1 MYCNFRET
9 NEQQLHA
16 MFTLSLFMLIQNFLE
31 LPCFLLGMI
40 KGLFR
45 TLSNMTRTKRGGNEQ
60 INYYF
65 LVMKKKQLDW
75 KNQVNFKI
83 YDATSWLTN
92 SCNTHIAQ
100 NLIKER
106 QPSDEIWSANK
117 I

>member
-1 MYCNFRET
+1 MYCNFGEK
-9 NEQQLHA
+9 NEQQLQA
-16 MFTLSLFMLIQNFLE
+16 MFTLSLFILIKNFLE

-40 KGLFR
+40 KCLFR

-60 INYYF
+60 INYF

-75 KNQVNFKI
+75 KNKVNFKI

-92 SCNTHIAQ
+92 NCNTHIAQ